1 MSARC
6 VGVIGGGAWG
16 TALALAA
23 SRAGHSARI
32 WARDAGVVRSINQDH
47 RNPTYLGE
55 VDLGEAVSATEDLA
69 DMASCDPLLLVV
81 PAQFLRGIAT
91 QLATLIPRTTPVIVC
106 AKGIETK
113 TGLLMTEVAAECL
126 AGWPLAVLSGPS
138 FANEVAAGQPTAV
151 TLAADDLTLA
161 QQLVDMIGSRTFRP
175 YASDDLL
182 GAEVGG
188 AVKKVLAIAC
198 GVAVGQGYGDNT
210 RAALISRGLA
220 EMMRFG
226 VAIGARPETLMG
238 LSGVGDLTLTASS
251 MTSRNMSLG
260 VRLGSGEPLAGILAS
275 RPSVVEGVYTASAVV
290 ARARSLGVEMPI
302 CAGVDAVLNQG
313 ADLSQAIQGLMAR
326 QFRREN
332 MQ

>member
-182 GAEVGG
+182 RAEVVG
-188 AVKKVLAIAC
+188 AVKNVLAIAC
-198 GVAVGQGYGDNT
+198 GIAVGQGLWRQHAGRPDLARSGRDDAVWCRDRRPAGDFDGPVWGWGFDAH
-210 RAALISRGLA
+210 RLQHDLAQYVVGSALGERGAAGRYPGLAPVGGGRGLY
-220 EMMRFG
+220 R
-226 VAIGARPETLMG
+226 VCRRGAG
-238 LSGVGDLTLTASS
+238 A
-251 MTSRNMSLG
+251 
-260 VRLGSGEPLAGILAS
+260 LAG
-275 RPSVVEGVYTASAVV
+275 G
-290 ARARSLGVEMPI
+290 G
-302 CAGVDAVLNQG
+302 D
-313 ADLSQAIQGLMAR
+313 ADLGR
-326 QFRREN
+326 G
-332 MQ
+332 